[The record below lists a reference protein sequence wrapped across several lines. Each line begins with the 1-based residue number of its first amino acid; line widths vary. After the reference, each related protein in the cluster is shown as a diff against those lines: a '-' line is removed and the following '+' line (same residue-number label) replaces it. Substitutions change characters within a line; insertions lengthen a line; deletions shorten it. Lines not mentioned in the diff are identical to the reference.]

1 MVANIFED
9 FESPSKKFLAM
20 PLNIYS
26 ISDGCASSNI
36 GYYSTQHSLIWMLG
50 MWQNT
55 LVKGGYA
62 IAMFMNL
69 EKVSDTLNHD

>member
-55 LVKGGYA
+55 LVKRGYA
-62 IAMFMNL
+62 IAIFMNL
-69 EKVSDTLNHD
+69 AKVFDTLNHD